1 MNILGFHS
9 RDTDHGNGCYPPS
22 LCPANVNKSKA
33 RVREFEMVLCIVVGC
48 GRKSGIHKAKF
59 SKIPKIIT
67 NQGEEWEEL
76 TRERRNRWI
85 SAVSR
90 GDTAKK
96 NILES
101 ERVCDRHFV
110 SGKPAATWDKHNID
124 WVPTL
129 NLGKMEFK
137 GAEQKDQKQKASE
150 ERAERAKE
158 RRKRAIERQELEVA
172 QKRKHLNVS
181 GDRIVDLH
189 FTEANTST
197 STEDVEEETALAI
210 ANTPEM
216 ELSEP
221 SCFTSCATSD
231 AEDKAEEN
239 VLEPSKDAETQ
250 TEEFAYMF
258 YRPTY
263 QAPDR
268 EYFRSDDK
276 VRFYTGLPSY
286 QILVATLNHVVPYVS
301 RRTQTLDPFQEF
313 IIVLMKLRLNV
324 PFQDLAYRFLVS
336 VATVSRIFWA
346 WIIAMDYRL
355 CKLVYWP
362 ERENLWKTMPMCFR
376 YAFGNK
382 VTVIIDCFEVFIEK
396 PTNLLARAQTFSNY
410 KHHNTIKVLIGITPQ
425 GSISFVSEAW
435 GGRTSDKFLTE
446 NCGFLNK
453 LLPGDMVMADRGFT
467 ISESVGLKQA
477 ELAIPAFT
485 KGKAQ
490 LDPIDVEKTRGIA
503 NVRIHVE
510 RVIGLLRNKY
520 TILEGTLPTDFLRGS
535 ANEPPNSQVTII
547 DRILRVCSALVN
559 LCPPIVPYD

>member
-1 MNILGFHS
+1 
-9 RDTDHGNGCYPPS
+9 
-22 LCPANVNKSKA
+22 
-33 RVREFEMVLCIVVGC
+33 MVLCIVVGC

-129 NLGKMEFK
+129 NLGKMEFT
-137 GAEQKDQKQKASE
+137 ASE

-197 STEDVEEETALAI
+197 STEDVEEETGLGI

-221 SCFTSCATSD
+221 SCSTSCATSD
-231 AEDKAEEN
+231 AENKAEEN

-286 QILVATLNHVVPYVS
+286 QILLATLNHVAPYVS

-535 ANEPPNSQVTII
+535 ANEPPNSQVPII